1 MIVIDEEEIIEEIH
15 QTSNSDSSN
24 EGSDIEIEK
33 IPHSTALEQCKLL
46 LQYVEQQD
54 PAKFVQEQD
63 LPRLQSLLRRIQ
75 SNMYEARQQK
85 MLTDFFMK
93 E

>member
-54 PAKFVQEQD
+54 PTRLAKIAKFIATYSIEYV
-63 LPRLQSLLRRIQ
+63 
-75 SNMYEARQQK
+75 
-85 MLTDFFMK
+85 
-93 E
+93 

>member
-1 MIVIDEEEIIEEIH
+1 MQI
-15 QTSNSDSSN
+15 TFAAR
-24 EGSDIEIEK
+24 GAAR
-33 IPHSTALEQCKLL
+33 PG
-46 LQYVEQQD
+46 
-54 PAKFVQEQD
+54 KFVQEQD

-75 SNMYEARQQK
+75 SNIYEARQQK

>member
-33 IPHSTALEQCKLL
+33 ITHFTGIGAVQITFAVRGTAR
-46 LQYVEQQD
+46 
-54 PAKFVQEQD
+54 P
-63 LPRLQSLLRRIQ
+63 S
-75 SNMYEARQQK
+75 
-85 MLTDFFMK
+85 
-93 E
+93 